1 LSPRGARSNWFRV
14 ISSCLPV
21 LLSPLWCVAQLPPDA
36 NPLPLPDHAASQ
48 VSARE
53 LQIPPKAR
61 KAFGKGIELLAAKE
75 SAASIVEFQR
85 AIKIFPELYEAYY
98 EIGLAN
104 LNLRR
109 NPDAQAAFETS
120 LRLSKGRYPPSQFG
134 LGVVLC
140 FQKQFT
146 EAEEA
151 IRSGLDQYPADA
163 AGHFI
168 LAWVLFTAGRL
179 PDAENNARQ
188 AILANPNLA
197 TAYLLLAEIHL
208 RQSDLLALLSDL
220 DAYLKLEPEAPQN
233 AQAKAIRTQAE
244 HLLAK
249 QRGAAPVVAKAPVP

>member
-1 LSPRGARSNWFRV
+1 M
-14 ISSCLPV
+14 SSCLPAL
-21 LLSPLWCVAQLPPDA
+21 LLSPLWCVAQLPPGA
-36 NPLPLPDHAASQ
+36 TPPPLPDHAAGQ
-48 VSARE
+48 VSLRE
-53 LQIPPKAR
+53 LQIPAKAR
-61 KAFGKGIELLAAKE
+61 KAFNKGTELLAAKE

-120 LRLSKGRYPPSQFG
+120 VRLSKGRYPPSLFG

-140 FQKQFT
+140 FQKQFA

-151 IRSGLDQYPADA
+151 IGSGLDQYPADA

-168 LAWVLFTAGRL
+168 LAWVLFRSDRL
-179 PDAENNARQ
+179 PNAEKNARQ
-188 AILANPNLA
+188 AILSNPNLA
-197 TAYLLLAEIHL
+197 AAYLLLAQIHL
-208 RQSDLLALLSDL
+208 RQSDLLAILSDL
-220 DAYLKLEPEAPQN
+220 DAYLKLDPEAPQN

-249 QRGAAPVVAKAPVP
+249 QRGTVPVVAKAPSP

>member
-1 LSPRGARSNWFRV
+1 M

-21 LLSPLWCVAQLPPDA
+21 LLLSALWCAAQLPPGA
-36 NPLPLPDHAASQ
+36 SPPPLPDHPASQ

-53 LQIPPKAR
+53 LRIPPKAR
-61 KAFGKGIELLAAKE
+61 KAFNKGIELLAAKE

-151 IRSGLDQYPADA
+151 IGSGLDQYPADA
-163 AGHFI
+163 AGHFL
-168 LAWVLFTAGRL
+168 LAWVLFSAGRV
-179 PDAENNARQ
+179 PEAEKNARQ
-188 AILANPNLA
+188 AILCNPNLA
-197 TAYLLLAEIHL
+197 TTYLLLAQIHL

-220 DAYLKLEPEAPQN
+220 DAYLKLDPDATQN
-233 AQAKAIRTQAE
+233 AQAKAIRTAAE
-244 HLLAK
+244 HLLAQ
-249 QRGAAPVVAKAPVP
+249 QRGIAPVVAEAPGP